1 MILLASRNAHKLEEV
16 RAILLPL
23 ISGLD
28 SIEGAP
34 PELPEP
40 VEDGRTFAENAVIKA
55 RQVAEATGRPAIA
68 DDSGLCVDIMGGAPG
83 IFSARWS
90 GQHGNDAGN
99 LDLLLA
105 QLSDVRPEHRGAR
118 FVCAAAL
125 AMPDG
130 TVVVEEGQM
139 VGTLRYERAGEG
151 GFGYDPI
158 FQSEGSS
165 LTNAQLSASEKNA
178 ISHRN
183 KAFAKL
189 APHVAAILGR

>member
-23 ISGLD
+23 IPGLD

-105 QLSDVRPEHRGAR
+105 QLSDVKPEHRGAR

-189 APHVAAILGR
+189 APHVVAILGR

>member
-23 ISGLD
+23 IPGLD

-105 QLSDVRPEHRGAR
+105 QLSDVKPEHRGAR

>member
-23 ISGLD
+23 IPGLD

-105 QLSDVRPEHRGAR
+105 QLSDVKPEHRGAR

-189 APHVAAILGR
+189 APHIEAILGR

>member
-23 ISGLD
+23 IPGLD

-55 RQVAEATGRPAIA
+55 RQVAEATGRPSIA

-105 QLSDVRPEHRGAR
+105 QLSDVKPEHRGAR

-165 LTNAQLSASEKNA
+165 LTNAQFSASEKNA

-189 APHVAAILGR
+189 APHIEAILGR